1 MNRILIIDDEP
12 AIQEVLGDILR
23 DEGYEVFLAG
33 DGPEGLRLLRTEPVD
48 VVFLD
53 VWLPGKGGIDV
64 LQEIKAEWQDVEVI
78 IVSGHATV
86 ETAVRSIKLGAFDY
100 LHKPVDIELLSET
113 LKKANEK
120 IRLKKEGQKA
130 IYKVKE
136 CGEASGVEVRE
147 VLLEGHPSSEII
159 DFAENND
166 IDLIV
171 MGTLGK
177 TGLDRFLMGSVA
189 EKVVRNSKV
198 PVLVVRSE
206 EQS

>member
-1 MNRILIIDDEP
+1 MTSEFYRNIVIATDGSENTQR
-12 AIQEVLGDILR
+12 AIS
-23 DEGYEVFLAG
+23 EGIKLAK
-33 DGPEGLRLLRTEPVD
+33 LS
-48 VVFLD
+48 
-53 VWLPGKGGIDV
+53 K
-64 LQEIKAEWQDVEVI
+64 
-78 IVSGHATV
+78 ATV
-86 ETAVRSIKLGAFDY
+86 HALHVVDTYSVSQSWTAGWETMYEI
-100 LHKPVDIELLSET
+100 
-113 LKKANEK
+113 
-120 IRLKKEGQKA
+120 LKKEGQKA

-136 CGEASGVEVRE
+136 CGEASGVEVRK

-189 EKVVRNSKV
+189 EKGVRNSKV
-198 PVLVVRSE
+198 PVLVVWSE